1 VRERERE
8 RERKGNN
15 RRSDQ
20 TSSEQNNITYYTT
33 IMATSSPLLS
43 LSLDDDDN
51 NEEQHHH
58 TQHHHASS
66 SLLVAPLLS
75 RQSSSIN
82 NNDGNSNSN
91 IYLEQILF
99 FMAGLGSSIGYISS
113 LSSLVYF
120 NILYG
125 NTYFVYLNCI
135 IFLPLLPISIFQ
147 SLLDTKFDIKYK
159 NSNITFLFRSIIGY
173 GLLILGTIGIMI
185 LFWNN
190 ENESNE
196 NENETSSSSSN
207 NSNSK
212 QGRWV
217 LFYALQQGIG
227 GAILYGQLNQL
238 SSFVGSLHTTTTNTT
253 TATNTNTNTNDI
265 NDDVNNDNEN
275 ENDTKIISNK
285 FKATVSAGVQASA
298 IIVLCISIGS
308 GFYDTMTVSAFL
320 TFLLWIILV
329 EIICFLAYLWLLIA
343 VPRVQISMIRRDT
356 SMMHMEQIMQSQSQS
371 QLLLTTSLPSSS
383 ELVEEEEEMIDLISN
398 EDPMMPLRQPLLL
411 SSSTGTAS
419 STTSNNNAILSLY
432 EILYHSRYCCLGMG
446 LTLIPSFLVGSW
458 FTRIETDW
466 MMLAQILFY
475 IRIGF
480 DLLGRIFTLWVPP
493 KSISYILWIASIRWI
508 AVILFFINSTPTISI
523 PIVSK
528 VLPTILVPTTQR
540 QRDLVSILLVAYIA
554 FCSGYLVTSLYQ
566 LAPQQLPSAVPV
578 VPVVSLRTEEGQEV
592 EQQQQQLLLLPREG
606 QRQRQGVS
614 NTNTDNT
621 NTNTNNTNT
630 VNATKQSSILT
641 VAFSISAIC
650 GLLLSFTFIA
660 IDV

>member
-1 VRERERE
+1 
-8 RERKGNN
+8 
-15 RRSDQ
+15 
-20 TSSEQNNITYYTT
+20 
-33 IMATSSPLLS
+33 MATSTPLLS
-43 LSLDDDDN
+43 LSLDDEDD
-51 NEEQHHH
+51 EDQHHT
-58 TQHHHASS
+58 TQHHASS
-66 SLLVAPLLS
+66 TLLIAPLLS
-75 RQSSSIN
+75 RQRSIN
-82 NNDGNSNSN
+82 NNNNNNSNSN
-91 IYLEQILF
+91 IYFEQILF

-147 SLLDTKFDIKYK
+147 SLLDTKFDMKYK

-190 ENESNE
+190 DENESN
-196 NENETSSSSSN
+196 
-207 NSNSK
+207 SK
-212 QGRWV
+212 QQGRWV
-217 LFYALQQGIG
+217 LFMALQQGIG

-238 SSFVGSLHTTTTNTT
+238 SSFVGSLHST
-253 TATNTNTNTNDI
+253 TATNTNNNDS
-265 NDDVNNDNEN
+265 NDDVNNENVSN
-275 ENDTKIISNK
+275 ENDSEDETKIISNK

-298 IIVLCISIGS
+298 IVVLCISIGS
-308 GFYDTMTVSAFL
+308 GFYDTMTVSAFI
-320 TFLLWIILV
+320 TFLLWIVLMEIL
-329 EIICFLAYLWLLIA
+329 CFMAYLWLLIA
-343 VPRVQISMIRRDT
+343 VPRVQISMIRRDS

-371 QLLLTTSLPSSS
+371 QLLLTTSSPSPSS
-383 ELVEEEEEMIDLISN
+383 EEVVEEEEMIDLINNDNDFLINNNDN

-411 SSSTGTAS
+411 SSSTATAS
-419 STTSNNNAILSLY
+419 STTSDNNTILSLY

-475 IRIGF
+475 IRIGC
-480 DLLGRIFTLWVPP
+480 DLLGRICTLWVPP
-493 KSISYILWIASIRWI
+493 KSISYTLWIATIRWI
-508 AVILFFINSTPTISI
+508 AVFLFFINSTPTISI

-540 QRDLVSILLVAYIA
+540 QRDIVSILLVAYIA

-566 LAPQQLPSAVPV
+566 LAPQQLPSVPV
-578 VPVVSLRTEEGQEV
+578 PVSLREEEGQE
-592 EQQQQQLLLLPREG
+592 EEEQQQQLLLLPREG

-614 NTNTDNT
+614 

-660 IDV
+660 IGV